1 MGRSGPHPSSQQTVT
16 ATPPVSLPENYWN
29 MPIPQRR
36 AFERGLKQASDKAW
50 RKQVRRNESRCVFC
64 GDDRH
69 VYEACPYMCPLCR
82 RSLHT
87 QIAVANAIL
96 LTIHLKSRAI
106 VIVPAGPGKCI
117 VGKILE
123 TAAAV
128 GRSRPGFDVHQV
140 LMIPPLFLGNGI
152 CCDLSSRPV
161 ARFFYER
168 WAGEQQI

>member
-1 MGRSGPHPSSQQTVT
+1 M
-16 ATPPVSLPENYWN
+16 SLPENYWN
-29 MPIPQRR
+29 MPITQRR

-106 VIVPAGPGKCI
+106 VIV
-117 VGKILE
+117 L
-123 TAAAV
+123 
-128 GRSRPGFDVHQV
+128 QV
-140 LMIPPLFLGNGI
+140 RGNA
-152 CCDLSSRPV
+152 LWEKSWKRL
-161 ARFFYER
+161 RR
-168 WAGEQQI
+168 

>member
-1 MGRSGPHPSSQQTVT
+1 MLGLSHSRRTSILSASRSPTLKVFDFTRISGGKSSDT
-16 ATPPVSLPENYWN
+16 AFP
-29 MPIPQRR
+29 
-36 AFERGLKQASDKAW
+36 D
-50 RKQVRRNESRCVFC
+50 
-64 GDDRH
+64 
-69 VYEACPYMCPLCR
+69 CPYMCPLCR

-106 VIVPAGPGKCI
+106 VIVPADPGKCI

>member
-1 MGRSGPHPSSQQTVT
+1 
-16 ATPPVSLPENYWN
+16 
-29 MPIPQRR
+29 MPITQRR